1 MFASNFFC
9 PLAREGGKKGRREEG
24 SGRGGGEWEGVG
36 EATTSLSFFL
46 LLSSSLLSRKPPQT
60 QRRFCPMPT
69 RSTATARARINW
81 GGTEPG
87 RGSREGKNEA
97 KKEGK
102 KLNLDL
108 FEEKKSISLFSTLCL
123 LHSLHSLSPSPRQRR
138 NGKHSL
144 CSLSTR
150 CAQKNKS
157 HKKEKGEEK
166 NASLSLTVD
175 FGVRVFREQP
185 RFEGF
190 DVRPKF

>member
-1 MFASNFFC
+1 M
-9 PLAREGGKKGRREEG
+9 
-24 SGRGGGEWEGVG
+24 G

-108 FEEKKSISLFSTLCL
+108 FEEKKAYLSSPLSVFYTLYTPSLL
-123 LHSLHSLSPSPRQRR
+123 LRAKDATENTPCVLSQHAARKKT
-138 NGKHSL
+138 NH
-144 CSLSTR
+144 TR
-150 CAQKNKS
+150 K
-157 HKKEKGEEK
+157 KKEKKK

>member
-1 MFASNFFC
+1 
-9 PLAREGGKKGRREEG
+9 
-24 SGRGGGEWEGVG
+24 
-36 EATTSLSFFL
+36 
-46 LLSSSLLSRKPPQT
+46 
-60 QRRFCPMPT
+60 MPT

-97 KKEGK
+97 KKEGE

-157 HKKEKGEEK
+157 HKKVKGEEK